1 MNSAK
6 QHIRDV
12 YEQLTTVE
20 RSIAAY
26 FLGNEEQRDFCQRSV
41 ANLLYVSEA
50 SLSRFAQKCQY
61 KGYREFVWHYEHDL
75 ARRAALA
82 GDPAAPLHRLRD
94 DCQYQLEQA
103 LANADID
110 QLRHLA
116 LQLEQ
121 ARRIYVF
128 GTGYAGL
135 AAREFEL
142 RFLHLGLSVQA
153 ITSIEDM
160 PLRAALAAEDEVVVG
175 MTLGECLPE
184 LEEALTLARERGA
197 FTLLVST
204 DSGFAERVTADEC
217 IVLGGGRKA
226 GHGIERSPQLPL
238 LLITDALYAILQHN
252 G

>member
-82 GDPAAPLHRLRD
+82 GDPAAPLHSLRD
-94 DCQYQLEQA
+94 DWQYQLEQT
-103 LANADID
+103 LAGADAD
-110 QLRHLA
+110 QLRQIA

-121 ARRIYVF
+121 ARLIYVF
-128 GTGYAGL
+128 GSGYAGL

-153 ITSIEDM
+153 ITTGGDM
-160 PLRAALAAEDEVVVG
+160 PLRAALSTEKDVIIALALEEQF
-175 MTLGECLPE
+175 PE
-184 LEEALTLARERGA
+184 LEAALELALERGA
-197 FTLLVST
+197 
-204 DSGFAERVTADEC
+204 
-217 IVLGGGRKA
+217 
-226 GHGIERSPQLPL
+226 
-238 LLITDALYAILQHN
+238 
-252 G
+252 

>member
-20 RSIAAY
+20 RSIATY

-41 ANLLYVSEA
+41 ANRLYVSEA

-82 GDPAAPLHRLRD
+82 GDPAAPLLSLRD
-94 DCQYQLEQA
+94 DCQYQLDLVLARADTEQMRR
-103 LANADID
+103 IS
-110 QLRHLA
+110 LR
-116 LQLEQ
+116 LEQ
-121 ARRIYVF
+121 SPRIYVL
-128 GTGYAGL
+128 GACYAGL

-142 RFLHLGLSVQA
+142 RFLHLGLAVQA
-153 ITSIEDM
+153 VTTVEDM
-160 PLRAALAAEDEVVVG
+160 PLRAGLVTEDDVVIG
-175 MTLGECLPE
+175 MTAEAACLE
-184 LEEALTLARERGA
+184 LEEALLLARERGA
-197 FTLLVST
+197 FTVLVT
-204 DSGFAERVTADEC
+204 TEPDFAKGVTVDEC
-217 IVLGGGRKA
+217 ILVGNGRKT

-238 LLITDALYAILQHN
+238 LLVTDALYAMLHHN